1 MACEKVFGWGLF
13 VGGAVN
19 AAPASAGELALER
32 RWTLSLIVR
41 LRSTKDSRM
50 LGG

>member
-1 MACEKVFGWGLF
+1 M
-13 VGGAVN
+13 N
-19 AAPASAGELALER
+19 AAPASAGEVAVER
-32 RWTLSLIVR
+32 RWTLSVMVR